1 MAASAPLASAS
12 ARFSALMSAT
22 TMRAAVRA
30 RAARSA
36 LNPTPPAPTSSRVSP
51 EPIRPSVPALSG

>member
-1 MAASAPLASAS
+1 MEASAPLASAN

-22 TMRAAVRA
+22 TMRASVMA

-36 LNPTPPAPTSSRVSP
+36 LKPTPPAPTSSSVSP
-51 EPIRPSVPALSG
+51 VPIRPSVPALSG